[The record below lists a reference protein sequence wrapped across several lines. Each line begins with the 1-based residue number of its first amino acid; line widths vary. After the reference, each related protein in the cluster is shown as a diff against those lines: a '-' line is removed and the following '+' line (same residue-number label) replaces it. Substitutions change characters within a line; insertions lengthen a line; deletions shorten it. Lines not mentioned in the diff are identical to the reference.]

1 MAANKR
7 TRGNTIPLIREDHPE
22 DYVGY
27 PFITL
32 IQYRKDNILTII
44 DNSDDKEIGA
54 FVLDLCA
61 PELVNEE
68 RIIEVAV
75 NWYEEGHER
84 FPISFEFSRL
94 GISAETGKIFR
105 NYNIEFITRVIGP
118 LPRFDMNT
126 PPAIKR
132 RRRKAVPPGME
143 IRKKVLDLSQLN

>member
-22 DYVGY
+22 NYTGY
-27 PFITL
+27 PFVTL

-44 DNSDDKEIGA
+44 DNSDDKEIAA

-61 PELVNEE
+61 QESVDEE
-68 RIIEVAV
+68 RIIEIAA

-84 FPISFEFSRL
+84 YPMSFEFSRL
-94 GISAETGKIFR
+94 GVSGETGKIFR

-126 PPAIKR
+126 PPQIKR

-143 IRKKVLDLSQLN
+143 IHKKVLDLSQKN

>member
-68 RIIEVAV
+68 RIIEVAA

-94 GISAETGKIFR
+94 GISSETGKIFR

-126 PPAIKR
+126 PPQIKR
-132 RRRKAVPPGME
+132 RRRKAVPPG
-143 IRKKVLDLSQLN
+143 IVVHKKVLDLSQKN

>member
-68 RIIEVAV
+68 RIIEVAA
-75 NWYEEGHER
+75 NWYEEGHDR

-118 LPRFDMNT
+118 LPRFDMST

-143 IRKKVLDLSQLN
+143 IRKKVLDLSQLY

>member
-27 PFITL
+27 PFVTL

-61 PELVNEE
+61 QNQVNEE
-68 RIIEVAV
+68 RIIEIAV

-94 GISAETGKIFR
+94 GVSAMTGKIFR

-143 IRKKVLDLSQLN
+143 IVKKVLDLSQKN